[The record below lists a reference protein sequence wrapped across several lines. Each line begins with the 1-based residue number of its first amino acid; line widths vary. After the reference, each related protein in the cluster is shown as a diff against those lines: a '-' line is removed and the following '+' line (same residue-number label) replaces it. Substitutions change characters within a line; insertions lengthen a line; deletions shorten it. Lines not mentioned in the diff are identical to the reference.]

1 MIPFL
6 GCCTEV
12 KKDLHIF
19 LNEIFIAH
27 VNLSCA
33 KFLSWEPWIMLP
45 WVVPGKHA
53 CIHPIFAVK
62 TAPSGKVKAIG
73 TQFN

>member
-33 KFLSWEPWIMLP
+33 KFLSWEP
-45 WVVPGKHA
+45 
-53 CIHPIFAVK
+53 
-62 TAPSGKVKAIG
+62 
-73 TQFN
+73 